1 MDSFSDDEAGC
12 YVVTTES
19 SSRYWL
25 DLDRRLLRRVPS
37 DVFAGTLRLR
47 RDGEDLDLVE
57 VVDCRVGHPLIVLI
71 NLDLT
76 GVWLTARESTPVV
89 RIERLQKPL
98 IRP

>member
-1 MDSFSDDEAGC
+1 MDSLRDDEADC
-12 YVVTTES
+12 YLVTTES

-25 DLDRRLLRRVPS
+25 DLDRRLLRRETS
-37 DVFAGTLRLR
+37 TSFAGTLRLR
-47 RDGEDLDLVE
+47 RDGEELDLVE

-71 NLDLT
+71 NLNLT
-76 GVWLTARESTPVV
+76 GVWLTTRESTPVV